1 MMLPPVEFRQLR
13 YVVAVAEELH
23 FTRAAERLYVT
34 QSALTRQIAQLES
47 NLGVRLFERDTRHVE
62 LTAAG
67 RVFVEEAR
75 RILESAHRAVAL
87 AQGSDRQDHGEIR
100 ISYSPLVDLQVAGDL
115 RKALASSN
123 PTLQPMFSGCSL
135 EMQTAGILDGTCL
148 AGLAVLPAM
157 DSALSAQVLLTQRL
171 MAVLPTGH
179 KMARKRQLELRELAS
194 DAIVWVPHAL
204 HPSIHERFM
213 EWCRTAGYHPTVA
226 QEAAG
231 LTERLQFVADGVGI
245 SFVGESVRRMSFPGV
260 AFRPITRP
268 PSFVETGLVY
278 RSDSKSVVLQQMLE
292 SARRHFGA
300 TAVASSPTTAQD
312 GARPVRS
319 EADN

>member
-1 MMLPPVEFRQLR
+1 MILPVEFRQLR

-47 NLGVRLFERDTRHVE
+47 NLGVRLFDRDTRHVA

-87 AQGSDRQDHGEIR
+87 AQGTDRQDHGEVR
-100 ISYSPLVDLQVAGDL
+100 ISYSPLVDLHIAGDL
-115 RKALASSN
+115 KKAIGISN
-123 PTLQPMFSGCSL
+123 PTLQLAFSGASAEQQL
-135 EMQTAGILDGTCL
+135 SGILDATYL
-148 AGLAVLPAM
+148 AGLAVLPVTDA
-157 DSALSAQVLLTQRL
+157 ALGARVLLRHRL
-171 MAVLPTGH
+171 LAVLPTGH
-179 KMARKRQLELRELAS
+179 RLARKRQVELRDLDS
-194 DAIVWVPHAL
+194 DAIVWIPQTL
-204 HPSIHERFM
+204 HPGFHEHFSA
-213 EWCRTAGYHPTVA
+213 WCRAAGYHPTVA
-226 QEAAG
+226 QEATG

-268 PSFVETGLVY
+268 SFLIETGLVY
-278 RSDSKSVVLQQMLE
+278 RSDSKSVALEQVLE
-292 SARRHFGA
+292 SASRYFGA
-300 TAVASSPTTAQD
+300 AGISSDPTSPQNGP
-312 GARPVRS
+312 GALRS
-319 EADN
+319 KTDD